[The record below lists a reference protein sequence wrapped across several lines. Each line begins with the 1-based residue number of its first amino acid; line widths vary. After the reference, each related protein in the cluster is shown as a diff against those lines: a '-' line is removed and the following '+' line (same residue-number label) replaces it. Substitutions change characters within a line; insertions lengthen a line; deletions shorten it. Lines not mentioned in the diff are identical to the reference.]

1 MNNGFDIFR
10 QLWTSRMSGKED
22 AMREKELGNGAYKKK
37 DFQTAI
43 QHYSK
48 VNISSFKS
56 GRNAL
61 NKKKIMIFYFQH
73 NFVDKCASAVVE
85 KPLNHLAKIA
95 VLASYGQEGDW
106 YRMVKL
112 VKNGKRKLVK
122 ILKNCQN
129 CQKMSKIVINYQ
141 YSQIWLILVKIVH
154 RKIPQWLNY

>member
-1 MNNGFDIFR
+1 
-10 QLWTSRMSGKED
+10 
-22 AMREKELGNGAYKKK
+22 MREKELGNGAYKKK

-112 VKNGKRKLVK
+112 VKNGKKLV
-122 ILKNCQN
+122 Q
-129 CQKMSKIVINYQ
+129 IVN
-141 YSQIWLILVKIVH
+141 KC
-154 RKIPQWLNY
+154 